1 MLLMTIIGLSDE
13 MDAIHRLE
21 LTEMI
26 ISKIDEVLGERKI
39 DKENVKKYVPR
50 ALTQPSWN
58 GKAVF
63 ISISGFNTR
72 WTKQSLPKDFEDL
85 ELLITKTV
93 ATSAKIYLE
102 QFNNEVRVQCSVL
115 KESEPFVI

>member
-1 MLLMTIIGLSDE
+1 MTIIGLSDKME
-13 MDAIHRLE
+13 AMHRVE